1 LVLRARRRE
10 THYLDWRWRRE
21 EGLTWEEH
29 RETYHKF
36 FHKAL
41 LDENPSCLTG
51 ESTPSYLLHS
61 DVVLPRVRELAPEAK
76 MLVMLRCPVAR
87 AYSQYQM
94 VIDPEGTPEQEKARG
109 THWVGKTFQEVV
121 EKEMEELEVCGV
133 TPEMTYDEFKTRFL
147 SSRPQGY
154 GSHSLLARGL
164 YALQLQPWMENF
176 GGEKEQ
182 LMVLFMEE
190 MRTGEAAQKQV
201 GRVFEFLGLPS
212 HDIIDT
218 QAKNTRKYE
227 ALDERMKARLAA
239 FYAPFNR
246 KLFEMLGRR
255 GMEGWAGGEDAGE
268 GGVGYGKV
276 VPVDEAELERLSEAV
291 GVE

>member
-1 LVLRARRRE
+1 
-10 THYLDWRWRRE
+10 
-21 EGLTWEEH
+21 
-29 RETYHKF
+29 
-36 FHKAL
+36 
-41 LDENPSCLTG
+41 
-51 ESTPSYLLHS
+51 
-61 DVVLPRVRELAPEAK
+61 

-164 YALQLQPWMENF
+164 YALQLQPWMEKF
-176 GGEKEQ
+176 GGEKKQ

-227 ALDERMKARLAA
+227 ALDEGMKARLAA